1 MDLAVWISAS
11 TEIPAGLEKWYNKS
25 MSKAHVL
32 LADDHEVVRA
42 GIRKAIEDLPEVE
55 IVGEVGDGP
64 TLFTALAHL
73 MPDCLLI
80 DVTMPDFEPIRAIRL
95 IRARYP
101 HLKILAVS
109 AYDDD
114 VYVQGLL
121 GAGVNG
127 YHLKDQPLSD
137 LRLAV
142 QSVLGGGQWL
152 SSPLIKKLLNYSAPH
167 PHASRLTARQSD
179 IVRLLAQGYDNQ
191 SIAQQTGLSVKT
203 IENHLTRIY
212 RQLNVQSRLEAVTL
226 IRQKPEIL
234 DGPSP
239 LDTLDDVFLPRPY
252 QEQIS
257 ILLVDDNERYR
268 KQLRR
273 MTNKAYPQA
282 LLHEAGHLQKA
293 VELASNLAFH
303 LAFVDVVLGD
313 ENGILCTRR
322 LKAIAPEMRV
332 ILMSAYPDREF
343 HRMGI
348 EAGAAAF
355 LDKKDLD
362 IAALRQVIE
371 DVI

>member
-1 MDLAVWISAS
+1 ML
-11 TEIPAGLEKWYNKS
+11 N
-25 MSKAHVL
+25 KAHVL

-64 TLFTALAHL
+64 SLFTALAHL

-121 GAGVNG
+121 GVGVNG

-142 QSVLGGGQWL
+142 QRVLGGEQWL
-152 SSPLIKKLLNYSAPH
+152 SSPLIKKLLHYSTPTNAS
-167 PHASRLTARQSD
+167 SRLTARQSD
-179 IVRLLAQGYDNQ
+179 IVRLLAQGFDNQ

-226 IRQKPEIL
+226 IRQKPDLL
-234 DGPSP
+234 DLPSTTEKRTGA
-239 LDTLDDVFLPRPY
+239 LISSSE
-252 QEQIS
+252 QKQIS

-268 KQLRR
+268 NQLRR
-273 MTNKAYPQA
+273 MAGKAYPQA
-282 LLHEAGHLQKA
+282 HLVEASHPQKA
-293 VELASNLAFH
+293 FDLAMQTAFH
-303 LAFVDVVLGD
+303 LAFVDIVLGD
-313 ENGILCTRR
+313 ENGIRCAKH
-322 LKAIAPEMRV
+322 LKAISPELRV
-332 ILMSAYPDREF
+332 ILISAYPDREF
-343 HRMGI
+343 HRMGM

-362 IAALRQVIE
+362 VAALRQVIE

>member
-1 MDLAVWISAS
+1 
-11 TEIPAGLEKWYNKS
+11 
-25 MSKAHVL
+25 MSKAHIL

-42 GIRKAIEDLPEVE
+42 GIRKALEDLPELE

-64 TLFTALAHL
+64 TLFAALAHL

-121 GAGVNG
+121 GVGVNG
-127 YHLKDQPLSD
+127 YHLKDQPLTD

-142 QSVLGGGQWL
+142 QRVLGGEQWL
-152 SSPLIKKLLNYSAPH
+152 SSPLIKKLLHFSAPQTST
-167 PHASRLTARQSD
+167 SRLTTRQSD
-179 IVRLLAQGYDNQ
+179 IVRLLAQGFDNQ

-212 RQLNVQSRLEAVTL
+212 RQLNVQSRLEAVYL

-234 DGPSP
+234 DFPTLTEN
-239 LDTLDDVFLPRPY
+239 LDAPFLNTPN
-252 QEQIS
+252 QKQIS

-273 MTNKAYPQA
+273 MTGKAYPQA
-282 LLHEAGHLQKA
+282 ILFEASDPEKA
-293 VELASNLAFH
+293 FEMAANRSFQ

-313 ENGILCTRR
+313 ENGIRCTQH
-322 LKAIAPEMRV
+322 LKAISPEMRV
-332 ILMSAYPDREF
+332 ILISAYPDREF
-343 HRMGI
+343 HRMGL

-362 IAALRQVIE
+362 VAVLRQVIE

>member
-1 MDLAVWISAS
+1 M
-11 TEIPAGLEKWYNKS
+11 THHKEKKGIIETMNK
-25 MSKAHVL
+25 ALVL

-42 GIRKAIEDLPEVE
+42 GIRKAIEDLPELE

-64 TLFTALAHL
+64 TLMAALAHL
-73 MPDCLLI
+73 NPDCLLI

-95 IRARYP
+95 IRATYP
-101 HLKILAVS
+101 QLKILAVS

-121 GAGVNG
+121 GVGVNG

-142 QSVLGGGQWL
+142 QRILAGEQWL
-152 SSPLIKKLLNYSAPH
+152 SSPLIKKLQQYSTSSSLP
-167 PHASRLTARQSD
+167 SRLTARQSD
-179 IVRLLAQGYDNQ
+179 IVRLLAQGFDNQ
-191 SIAQQTGLSVKT
+191 SIAQKTGLSVKT

-226 IRQKPEIL
+226 IRQKPEVLDLPFSNETLGESFIL
-234 DGPSP
+234 ASE
-239 LDTLDDVFLPRPY
+239 
-252 QEQIS
+252 QKQIS

-268 KQLRR
+268 NQLRR
-273 MTNKAYPQA
+273 MAVKAYPQA
-282 LLHEAGHLQKA
+282 SLVEASHSEKA
-293 VELASNLAFH
+293 FELAMHTPFH
-303 LAFVDVVLGD
+303 LAFVDIVLGD
-313 ENGILCTRR
+313 ENGIRCTQR
-322 LKAIAPEMRV
+322 LKAISPDTRV
-332 ILMSAYPDREF
+332 ILISAYPDREF
-343 HRMGI
+343 HRMGL

-362 IAALRQVIE
+362 VGALRQVIE

>member
-1 MDLAVWISAS
+1 
-11 TEIPAGLEKWYNKS
+11 

-42 GIRKAIEDLPEVE
+42 GIRKALEDLPELE

-64 TLFTALAHL
+64 TLFAALAHL

-121 GAGVNG
+121 GVGVNG
-127 YHLKDQPLSD
+127 YHLKDQPLTD

-142 QSVLGGGQWL
+142 QRILDGEQWI
-152 SSPLIKKLLNYSAPH
+152 SSPLIKKLLHFSTPQASS
-167 PHASRLTARQSD
+167 SRLTARQSD
-179 IVRLLAQGYDNQ
+179 IVRLLAQGFDNQ

-212 RQLNVQSRLEAVTL
+212 RQLNVQSRLEAVYL
-226 IRQKPEIL
+226 IRQKPDIL
-234 DGPSP
+234 DVHFPNENLP
-239 LDTLDDVFLPRPY
+239 VAFLDTSD
-252 QEQIS
+252 QKQIS

-273 MTNKAYPQA
+273 MAGKAYPQA
-282 LLHEAGHLQKA
+282 ILVEASHPQKA
-293 VELASNLAFH
+293 FELATSMSFH

-313 ENGILCTRR
+313 ENGIRCAQR
-322 LKAIAPEMRV
+322 LKAISPEIRV
-332 ILMSAYPDREF
+332 ILISAYPDREF
-343 HRMGI
+343 HRMGL
-348 EAGAAAF
+348 EAGATAF

-362 IAALRQVIE
+362 VAALRQVIE
-371 DVI
+371 DAI